1 MPDNTQLGTPD
12 PAGAIAAT
20 DEIGGIHF
28 QRIKLIFGADGVN
41 AGDVSDDNP
50 LPVKWDLKS
59 ASFGAKQTSAT
70 GSTFVAL
77 DAAACISVEI
87 KNTRPTVSGLAPA
100 DIEVRRGG
108 TGATVCI
115 PVGAADEFAG
125 ITNANQLQIRR
136 YDQSNTQVTVDYEVR
151 A

>member
-1 MPDNTQLGTPD
+1 MADNTQLGTPD

-41 AGDVSDDNP
+41 AGDVSDENP

-59 ASFGAKQTSAT
+59 AAFGSKQTNAT
-70 GSTFVAL
+70 GATFVAL

-87 KNTRPTVSGLAPA
+87 KNTRPGAT

-115 PVGAADEFAG
+115 PAGAADELAG
-125 ITNANQLQIRR
+125 ITDASQLQIRR